1 LPRSSTTQRV
11 PSPTTRD
18 VPLDTPR
25 IAPRVLSDAPA
36 RDRRAGGSEP
46 TTRFLSRLI
55 TGRPALIAALV
66 LLALLPNL
74 TVAAF
79 VWLPAIGADPEEAKV
94 KPVRDDA
101 TGTPDTRAKDANVT
115 PDTRPKAAAKLS
127 PALTVPSILEAN
139 AGGDIVLPI
148 ELDGTDGVPFRSA
161 IAVSGLP
168 AGATLSSGR
177 PYGATGWN
185 LKPDEIGDLHL
196 VLPDAAS
203 GDRRLDIQLV
213 DPAGEVIASAETTLK
228 VAVKTEPAPEPP
240 PPNSDP
246 ETALP
251 EAQAEQTPQDS
262 EANTGGEVRGE
273 EVATAAVDED
283 PAPAAPSESADRPQS
298 APSDRA
304 DPAKLAPSDSGQTAK
319 DDAGARSVQP
329 STSVNLR
336 ERPTSSAPVISVI
349 AKDTKLSV
357 LEQRRRWVKVTNP
370 ETSESGWVYAPN
382 LNGLAKS
389 RGWSASDWSAQE
401 SSSDAPSKPRESIWK
416 RMGHWLTGG

>member
-161 IAVSGLP
+161 IAVNGLP

-283 PAPAAPSESADRPQS
+283 PAPAAPSESADPILMNSRLFMSWSSASRVSLWLAMFTTRSGLTHFERACQRHCRCRRFTLGTTAYVVLGPAGSARITSRSESLKRRVASTRPADLCNLPRGQS
-298 APSDRA
+298 WFACFR
-304 DPAKLAPSDSGQTAK
+304 
-319 DDAGARSVQP
+319 
-329 STSVNLR
+329 
-336 ERPTSSAPVISVI
+336 TSSHWR
-349 AKDTKLSV
+349 KGTK
-357 LEQRRRWVKVTNP
+357 
-370 ETSESGWVYAPN
+370 
-382 LNGLAKS
+382 NGS
-389 RGWSASDWSAQE
+389 
-401 SSSDAPSKPRESIWK
+401 
-416 RMGHWLTGG
+416 